1 MSSANGLLGEEYLAY
16 YSPGLDTIYLNERTN
31 QGWNEQIVA
40 TGASISSP
48 FLLQVNNTGSPVIVF
63 IDDVDK
69 ELNVATL
76 NGTWSVNNITTAGM
90 INATSFSSQIDFH
103 DNLIISTMI
112 DDGSYKN
119 LSVIR

>member
-1 MSSANGLLGEEYLAY
+1 MSFTRLGHNL
-16 YSPGLDTIYLNERTN
+16 SNERTN

-63 IDDVDK
+63 IDDADK

-90 INATSFSSQIDFH
+90 INATSFSSQVDFH
-103 DNLIISTMI
+103 DNLIISIMI
-112 DDGSYKN
+112 DDVSYNN
-119 LSVIR
+119 LSVITVNGSSIILTYCG